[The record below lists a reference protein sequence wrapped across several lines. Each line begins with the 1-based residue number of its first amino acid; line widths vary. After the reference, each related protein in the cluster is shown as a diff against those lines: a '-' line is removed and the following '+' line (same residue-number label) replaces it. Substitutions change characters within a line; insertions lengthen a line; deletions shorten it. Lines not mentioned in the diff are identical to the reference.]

1 MALNKILSSMV
12 EDFCEKNTFR
22 DLPPS
27 KAYEYIVNY
36 SVISKFHPE
45 AFTDPQHIKSVDV
58 DSTDSM
64 FGLDCVAFIIN
75 DNLILSKA
83 DIADYAKAN
92 TLDVKIVFIQTKIEE
107 KYDTGNIL
115 KTINAVKSF
124 LGDRTLLSN
133 SDEMK
138 NAFEIYDELCEYK
151 NSRLFNTASPKCY
164 VYYVTA
170 ARPCE
175 EQLVN
180 DICEAEKKSILS
192 TYRDIKNVELQV
204 LGSDYVTNAY
214 KEVENRI
221 EVCINFKNS
230 LSLDKLDRVEQS
242 YIGYLS
248 GEEFLKIIV
257 DSQGNLRRRL
267 FYENVR
273 DYQGDTPVNAEIR
286 ETIASQA
293 LRNMGTPISQRKKR

>member
-92 TLDVKIVFIQTKIEE
+92 TLDVKIVFIQTKMN
-107 KYDTGNIL
+107 D
-115 KTINAVKSF
+115 V
-124 LGDRTLLSN
+124 R
-133 SDEMK
+133 
-138 NAFEIYDELCEYK
+138 
-151 NSRLFNTASPKCY
+151 
-164 VYYVTA
+164 
-170 ARPCE
+170 
-175 EQLVN
+175 VN
-180 DICEAEKKSILS
+180 L
-192 TYRDIKNVELQV
+192 T
-204 LGSDYVTNAY
+204 
-214 KEVENRI
+214 
-221 EVCINFKNS
+221 F
-230 LSLDKLDRVEQS
+230 
-242 YIGYLS
+242 
-248 GEEFLKIIV
+248 
-257 DSQGNLRRRL
+257 
-267 FYENVR
+267 
-273 DYQGDTPVNAEIR
+273 
-286 ETIASQA
+286 
-293 LRNMGTPISQRKKR
+293 